1 MKKIMDRLRPR
12 IFKYKLRG
20 MIYRSYCRAHFDVP
34 FWDAADILSADIPP
48 NTLMNITET
57 FNASNEEL
65 GDISFSILNV
75 PRGYSRIYVHCLI
88 PMNSDNNVLNSK
100 FIIRTK
106 ENLLKSYGAEVHYL
120 FEKDTYDLTYS
131 VEVTPDQVKQLIT
144 KGLSFD
150 SLVNK
155 HVRVRIV
162 EALNSSLY

>member
-1 MKKIMDRLRPR
+1 
-12 IFKYKLRG
+12 
-20 MIYRSYCRAHFDVP
+20 
-34 FWDAADILSADIPP
+34 
-48 NTLMNITET
+48 MNITET